1 MLETLSFKSR
11 IKLLFNG
18 GNLFEI
24 DECVKELDIRR
35 QDTENLI
42 LVIADHKDSIIKKN
56 AKIALLTEDLAE
68 LELEKI
74 RLSKSNEAC
83 RSELVNIKNDMTKV
97 GLYVQD
103 LEADVSKY
111 KKHIQKLQYDM
122 LSKASEITKLREK
135 VDGVITLGKMDNYD
149 TEMSKLNK
157 IIGGKRFASVKK
169 IFALL
174 VETKDKKIK
183 DLEDKLNSIDV
194 VVKKERNVNTKTLD
208 CNKIKDLKHMLDTGS
223 SRKDVMDKYNIS
235 NSTITRI
242 LNCKTYKECCED
254 KKE

>member
-1 MLETLSFKSR
+1 MLESLSLRSR
-11 IKLLFNG
+11 LKLLFNG

-24 DECVKELDIRR
+24 DECVNELELRHRDV
-35 QDTENLI
+35 DNLM
-42 LVIADHKDSIIKKN
+42 LVIADHKDTIIKKN
-56 AKIALLTEDLAE
+56 AEIALLTEDLAE

-74 RLSKSNEAC
+74 KLTKSNEAG
-83 RSELVNIKNDMTKV
+83 RTELVEVKNDMTKV

-103 LEADVSKY
+103 LESDVAKY

-122 LSKASEITKLREK
+122 LSKASEITSLKEK
-135 VDGVITLGKMDNYD
+135 VDGVITLDKMDNYD
-149 TEMSKLNK
+149 KEMAKLNK

-174 VETKDKKIK
+174 VENKDKKIK
-183 DLEDKLNSIDV
+183 DLEDKLNSINT
-194 VVKKERNVNTKTLD
+194 VVKKERNINTKTLD
-208 CNKIKDLKHMLDTGS
+208 CDKIKDLKHMLNTGS
-223 SRKDVMDKYNIS
+223 SRKDVMDKYDIS
-235 NSTITRI
+235 SSTITRI